1 MRKIIFLF
9 VLLFTITS
17 FSSESKDDQQKSFV
31 YVCNHPGL
39 KCYFEKPCNDY
50 FEMCK
55 GNNGRILKVSLA
67 KAKAMGKEK
76 CDCEKK
82 D

>member
-1 MRKIIFLF
+1 MRTIVLLF

-17 FSSESKDDQQKSFV
+17 FSLAPNDDEQKTFV

-55 GNNGRILKVSLA
+55 GNNGRILKISLA
-67 KAKAMGKEK
+67 KARAMGKEK
-76 CDCEKK
+76 CECEYK